1 MASSASRGPVLFFSG
16 LAALGVGCGG
26 EDPPAPPSSSEYL
39 DAFLPAEYPRPWIPA
54 DEPLTEDRV
63 ELGRRLFYDKRL
75 SGNQTQACAT
85 CHLQD
90 KAFTDARTTALG
102 STGESHFRNSM
113 SVVNVA
119 YVSALTWASPLVGSI
134 AEQALM
140 PLFGESPV
148 ELGMAGRETELFE
161 RLRAVP
167 EYQDLFPRAFA
178 DDADPFTLHNLTV
191 AIATFERTIIAY
203 RSPYDRYVYG
213 GEPAAMSADA
223 KHGMTLFF
231 DERFEC
237 FHCHGGFNFSSST
250 RTASSEVGE
259 VAFHNT
265 GLYDVDGQGSYPAVD
280 TGVLRITLDPADM
293 GKFRA
298 PTLRNIELT
307 GPYFHDG
314 SAATLDDVLDHYA
327 RGGRLVPEGPNAGDG
342 SKNIHKSGFVRA
354 IDMTTEERAQLIEF
368 LRSLTDPELLVDPR
382 WSDPWPEEG

>member
-1 MASSASRGPVLFFSG
+1 MRRTVLFGLLLLFS
-16 LAALGVGCGG
+16 AGCGG
-26 EDPPAPPSSSEYL
+26 EDAPPPEVSYL

-54 DEPLTEDRV
+54 DEPITEVRV
-63 ELGRRLFYDKRL
+63 ELGRRLFYDQRL
-75 SGNQTQACAT
+75 SGNQTQSCAT

-90 KAFTDARTTALG
+90 KAFTDGRATALG
-102 STGESHFRNSM
+102 STGEVHFRSSM

-119 YVSALTWASPLVGSI
+119 YVSALTWASPLVGSL

-148 ELGMAGRETELFE
+148 ELGMAGREDELFA

-167 EYQDLFPRAFA
+167 EYQELFPRAFT
-178 DDADPFTLHNLTV
+178 DADPFTLHNLTV
-191 AIATFERTIIAY
+191 AIATFERTIISY

-213 GEPAAMSADA
+213 GEPTAMSADA

-280 TGVLRITLDPADM
+280 TGVMRITLDPADM

-298 PTLRNIELT
+298 PTLRNVELT
-307 GPYFHDG
+307 APYFHDG

-327 RGGRLVPEGPNAGDG
+327 RGGRLVADGPNAGDG
-342 SKNIHKSGFVRA
+342 SMNIHKSGFVRP
-354 IDMTTEERAQLIEF
+354 IDMTPEERAQLLAF

-382 WSDPWPEEG
+382 WSDPW